1 MRKPCAHACCVLR
14 VMLRV
19 ECSCVLLRASRR
31 SVTTLNC
38 YMQRRSVAVLD
49 ASRSVAA
56 AAGCGATRQSL
67 GSLSRG
73 RASYTAPEPFS
84 EHAHE
89 QVVSRSG
96 GAILMVE
103 SGVRCEV
110 TAIACAH
117 QHALEEPNSL
127 VQGELCT
134 RSPCTRRLSHRRCVV
149 PEVTTRLLGR
159 RVWNMFLLCLRPGDN
174 PVGENRPRV
183 LCHPVRTSR
192 STTRVTAQAS
202 EVLSRPRGPSVCRN
216 GPIMIVS

>member
-1 MRKPCAHACCVLR
+1 MHLSFTGGMLKPCAHACCVLR

-110 TAIACAH
+110 TAIACTSACSGRAELARARRALH
-117 QHALEEPNSL
+117 SLALHASPFTS
-127 VQGELCT
+127 T
-134 RSPCTRRLSHRRCVV
+134 MRRPRSDDAPSG
-149 PEVTTRLLGR
+149 TTRLEHVLALLETR
-159 RVWNMFLLCLRPGDN
+159 R
-174 PVGENRPRV
+174 
-183 LCHPVRTSR
+183 
-192 STTRVTAQAS
+192 
-202 EVLSRPRGPSVCRN
+202 
-216 GPIMIVS
+216 

>member
-1 MRKPCAHACCVLR
+1 MHLHSVINHKMHLSFTGGMRKPCAHACCVLR

-110 TAIACAH
+110 TAIACCVH
-117 QHALEEPNSL
+117 ISMLWKSR
-127 VQGELCT
+127 T
-134 RSPCTRRLSHRRCVV
+134 RSCKESSALARLA
-149 PEVTTRLLGR
+149 
-159 RVWNMFLLCLRPGDN
+159 RVAFHIDD
-174 PVGENRPRV
+174 
-183 LCHPVRTSR
+183 
-192 STTRVTAQAS
+192 AS
-202 EVLSRPRGPSVCRN
+202 SQK
-216 GPIMIVS
+216 